1 MDVIRITHHLS
12 PITYHPS
19 PLTYPVRMITYEVTA
34 IVDAALTAQYEQ
46 YMTSKHLADVLS
58 TGCFVEAVLERAAA
72 GKYRARY
79 VAQSEGD
86 LERYLRDHTAEKRAD
101 FANHFPTGVQ
111 LSREVWTE
119 LA

>member
-1 MDVIRITHHLS
+1 
-12 PITYHPS
+12 
-19 PLTYPVRMITYEVTA
+19 MITYEVTA
-34 IVDAALTAQYEQ
+34 LVDASLTQQYEE
-46 YMTSKHLADVLS
+46 YMIEKHLGDVLS
-58 TGCFVEAVLERAAA
+58 TGCFTEAVLERAAA
-72 GKYRARY
+72 GRYRARY

-101 FANHFPTGVQ
+101 FAKHFPTGVQ

>member
-1 MDVIRITHHLS
+1 
-12 PITYHPS
+12 
-19 PLTYPVRMITYEVTA
+19 MITYEVSA
-34 IVDAALTAQYEQ
+34 LVDASVAQQYEQ
-46 YMTSKHLADVLS
+46 YMMEKHLADVLS
-58 TGCFVEAVLERAAA
+58 TGCFTEAVLERAAA

-79 VAQSEGD
+79 VAESESD

-101 FANHFPTGVQ
+101 FATHFPTGVQ

>member
-1 MDVIRITHHLS
+1 
-12 PITYHPS
+12 
-19 PLTYPVRMITYEVTA
+19 MITYEVTA
-34 IVDAALTAQYEQ
+34 IVDPALTAQYER

-58 TGCFVEAVLERAAA
+58 TGCFVEAVLERGAA

-79 VAQSEGD
+79 VAQSEAD

-101 FANHFPTGVQ
+101 FASHFPTGVQ
-111 LSREVWTE
+111 LTREVWTE

>member
-1 MDVIRITHHLS
+1 
-12 PITYHPS
+12 
-19 PLTYPVRMITYEVTA
+19 MI
-34 IVDAALTAQYEQ
+34 
-46 YMTSKHLADVLS
+46 SKHLADVLAS
-58 TGCFVEAVLERAAA
+58 GCFVEAVLERATA

-79 VAQSEGD
+79 LAETEAD

-101 FANHFPTGVQ
+101 FAKHFPTGIQ